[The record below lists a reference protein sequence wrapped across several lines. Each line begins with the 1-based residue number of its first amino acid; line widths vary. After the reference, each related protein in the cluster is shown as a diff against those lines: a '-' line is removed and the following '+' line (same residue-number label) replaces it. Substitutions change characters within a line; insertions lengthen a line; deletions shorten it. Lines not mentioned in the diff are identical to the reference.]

1 MGFTSIRPA
10 CRQTGLIDKPFEYQQ
25 TLEKIK
31 KNILVAPLNWGLGHA
46 TRCIP
51 IIKALEIQGF
61 TPIIASDGVALG
73 LLRKEF
79 PHLQTL
85 ELPSYNIEY
94 PKDGKKFKRKLF
106 MNSPK
111 MIGAILKEKKRTK
124 KITKEYN
131 IEGIISDN
139 RLGVRNRKIPSVFIT
154 HQLTVMTGS
163 TTWLTSKLHQFVIQK
178 FDECWVPDVESV
190 PNLTGDLGHLKK
202 TQDTIKYIGPL
213 SRLHK
218 KQLEK
223 KYDLMVILS
232 GPEPQRTI
240 LEEKLILELQ
250 SYEGKIVFIK
260 GKIEPEQTVDVK
272 DHITFYNYMN
282 TQELETA
289 FNESEVVLCRSGY
302 TTVMDLA
309 QLEKKAFF
317 IPTPGQYEQEYLAR
331 KLKKEG
337 LVPYCKQEKFKLKKL
352 LEIDLYKG
360 LKGLNTK
367 INWDELFFIFD
378 KKTDF

>member
-1 MGFTSIRPA
+1 M
-10 CRQTGLIDKPFEYQQ
+10 
-25 TLEKIK
+25 EKIK

-79 PHLQTL
+79 PHIQTL

-94 PKDGKKFKRKLF
+94 PKDGKKFKLKLI

-111 MIGAILKEKKRTK
+111 MVGAILSEKKKTR
-124 KITKEYN
+124 KIIKDYN

-139 RLGVRNRKIPSVFIT
+139 RLGVRNRKVPSVFIT
-154 HQLTVMTGS
+154 HQLTVMTGN
-163 TTWLTSKLHQFVIQK
+163 TTWLTSKMHQLVIER
-178 FDECWVPDVESV
+178 FDECWVPDVDSI

-232 GPEPQRTI
+232 GPEPQRTL
-240 LEEKLILELQ
+240 LEEKLTSELEN
-250 SYEGKIVFIK
+250 YEGKIVFIK
-260 GKIEPEQTVDVK
+260 GKIEPEQTVEIK
-272 DHITFYNYMN
+272 KHITFYNYMN

-289 FNESEVVLCRSGY
+289 FNESEFVLCRSGY

-317 IPTPGQYEQEYLAR
+317 IPTPGQYEQEYLAK

-337 LVPYCKQEKFKLKKL
+337 LIPYCKQDKFKLKKL
-352 LEIDLYKG
+352 LEIELYKG
-360 LKGLNTK
+360 LKGLHTK